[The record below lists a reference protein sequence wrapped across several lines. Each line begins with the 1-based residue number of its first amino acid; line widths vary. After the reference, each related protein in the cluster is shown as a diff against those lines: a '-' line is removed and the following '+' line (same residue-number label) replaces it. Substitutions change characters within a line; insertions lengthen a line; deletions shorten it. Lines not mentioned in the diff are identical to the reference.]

1 MARKLKAGYIV
12 GVIQFKS
19 EMKIKY
25 IITSKPLQSWNAFLD
40 PITTLPLTRPAGTED
55 KTKLQYYLN
64 MHLLT

>member
-25 IITSKPLQSWNAFLD
+25 IITILFKHTFITEIKRGSKVHLNY
-40 PITTLPLTRPAGTED
+40 PICVELC
-55 KTKLQYYLN
+55 
-64 MHLLT
+64 